1 MEKQQIYLFFMGEA
15 TRLSEKSVN
24 FALNTS
30 NRLKQ
35 AALKD

>member
-1 MEKQQIYLFFMGEA
+1 MGEA

-35 AALKD
+35 AALIDEDKLL